1 MRLSF
6 LFLSMITS
14 SPSKITR
21 PLSGVSR
28 KLIQRK
34 NVLLPD
40 PELPIIET
48 TSPLLALRF
57 TPRKTFKLP
66 KLL

>member
-1 MRLSF
+1 MH
-6 LFLSMITS
+6 
-14 SPSKITR
+14 
-21 PLSGVSR
+21 
-28 KLIQRK
+28 RK